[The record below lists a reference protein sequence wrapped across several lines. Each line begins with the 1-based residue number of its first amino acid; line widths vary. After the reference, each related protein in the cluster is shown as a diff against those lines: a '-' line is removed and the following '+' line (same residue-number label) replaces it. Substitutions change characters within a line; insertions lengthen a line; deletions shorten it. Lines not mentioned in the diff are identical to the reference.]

1 MISWLPFKSQHNLP
15 NGLSFLRALI
25 GAALPFLLLIPSA
38 SWHIT
43 AIVLFILG
51 AWTDYWDGWIARRQG
66 LVSSFGK
73 ILDPTSD
80 KILILC
86 PLATFAYLGF
96 YSPWWLV
103 PIFIREIVITF
114 CRIGWLLENKA
125 IGAEKLGKVKLV
137 LQVVAV
143 SAGLGLLI
151 SQDFPS
157 WEPTIPFWG
166 ILTITL
172 IILTN
177 ILTIV
182 SGISVVKNNLP
193 LFKSQPFAKFVSA
206 AGVGLLPGPTG
217 TWGSLFGLAL
227 VPLIAWNTFLF
238 WGVTI
243 SIFVASY
250 YAVKQLHLD
259 KKSDPQFVVMDEV
272 VGVLVTFMAA
282 PVHGMSLAAG
292 FFLFRIFDILKPF
305 PCRHME
311 RLHGF
316 WGIMMDDVFAGIYA
330 ATVLYFVF

>member
-25 GAALPFLLLIPSA
+25 GMGLPFLILIPST
-38 SWHIT
+38 SWHVV
-43 AIVLFILG
+43 AVVLFILG

-86 PLATFAYLGF
+86 PLATFAALGF

-103 PIFIREIVITF
+103 PIFVREFVITF

-125 IGAEKLGKVKLV
+125 IGAEKLGKAKLV
-137 LQVVAV
+137 IQVVAV
-143 SAGLGLLI
+143 IAGLGLLL
-151 SQDFPS
+151 SKDFPS
-157 WEPTIPFWG
+157 WNSTIPLWE
-166 ILTITL
+166 ILTKTL

-177 ILTIV
+177 LFTVV
-182 SGISVVKNNLP
+182 SGISVIKNNLA
-193 LFKSQPFAKFVSA
+193 LFQSPPFAKFVSA
-206 AGVGLLPGPTG
+206 AGVGLLPGPAG
-217 TWGSLFGLAL
+217 TWGSLLGLCL
-227 VPLIAWNTFLF
+227 VPLVRWNAYLF
-238 WGVTI
+238 AGITV
-243 SIFVASY
+243 SIFIASY
-250 YAVKQLHLD
+250 YAVKQLNLD
-259 KKSDPQFVVMDEV
+259 KKSDPQFVVVDEV
-272 VGVLVTFMAA
+272 IGILLTFMIA
-282 PVHGMSLAAG
+282 PVHALSLAAG

-311 RLHGF
+311 RLPGF